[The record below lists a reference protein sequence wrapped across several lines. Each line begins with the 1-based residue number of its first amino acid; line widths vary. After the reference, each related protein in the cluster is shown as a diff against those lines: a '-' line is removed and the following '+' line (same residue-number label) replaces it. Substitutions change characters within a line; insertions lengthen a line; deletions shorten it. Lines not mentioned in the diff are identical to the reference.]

1 MHSAVP
7 DHRHQKSSPRGKIK
21 RPQHEVGDILRR
33 LKSDVTISKLSDEE
47 DIHFWEMM
55 NEDDDQSPCQ
65 EAVDFSPGSS
75 GTSTEYG
82 GAIVKAKTDS
92 NEQNDDNATQ
102 SLGEFFFLFK
112 PGVVTNSVIFSQ
124 LYTIKDHCKKRFV
137 SVVFSVPLDK
147 KRTAKSL
154 PHSIVTSR
162 PVP

>member
-1 MHSAVP
+1 MVTSRNAVRQRSEATKCWLYQYDGRNPPMHSAVP

-75 GTSTEYG
+75 GTSTEFG

-102 SLGEFFFLFK
+102 SLGEISFK
-112 PGVVTNSVIFSQ
+112 GGQVANSISIF
-124 LYTIKDHCKKRFV
+124 
-137 SVVFSVPLDK
+137 
-147 KRTAKSL
+147 
-154 PHSIVTSR
+154 
-162 PVP
+162 